1 MTTETAGRIAVDDVG
16 TGEPAVL
23 FIPGWC
29 GDRTVF
35 DDLVAGLGQH
45 RRAISLDLRDHGTS
59 ARTSTDFGTGS
70 VVADA
75 LEVIRGAGLERVVP
89 VALSHAGWVAI
100 ELRRQLGPEAVPGI
114 VLLDWMVLGPPPG
127 FTDALAGLQDEAAW
141 EQVRG
146 ALFGMWTTDV
156 ETPALHEYVAGM
168 GSYGFDHWRR
178 AGREIAT
185 SFAAEGRPL
194 DALAALETP
203 CPTLH
208 LYAQPAED
216 AYLAAQREYAQAAP
230 WFQPVRLDAQSHF
243 PMFEV
248 PGQMVTA
255 IEEFVR
261 VTSWQTAGTRPE

>member
-1 MTTETAGRIAVDDVG
+1 MTMDTAVRIAVDDVG

-35 DDLVAGLGQH
+35 DDLLAGLGEH
-45 RRAISLDLRDHGTS
+45 RRALSLDLRDHGRS
-59 ARTSTDFGTGS
+59 ARTSTDFGTDA
-70 VVADA
+70 VVRDA
-75 LEVIRGAGLERVVP
+75 VEVIRGAGLERVVP

-100 ELRRQLGPEAVPGI
+100 ELRRRLGPEVVPGI

-127 FTDALAGLQDEAAW
+127 FTDALAGLQDERAW

-146 ALFGMWTTDV
+146 ALFGRWTTGV
-156 ETPALHEYVAGM
+156 KSPALHEYVAGM
-168 GSYGFDHWRR
+168 GGYGFDHWRR
-178 AGREIAT
+178 AGREIAR

-203 CPTLH
+203 CSTLH

-216 AYLAAQREYAQAAP
+216 AYLAAQREFALAAP
-230 WFQPVRLDAQSHF
+230 WFRPHRLDAQSHF

-248 PGQMVTA
+248 PDQMVAA
-255 IEEFVR
+255 IEEFV
-261 VTSWQTAGTRPE
+261 AGLPPHNS

>member
-1 MTTETAGRIAVDDVG
+1 MTTETAARIAVDDVG

-35 DDLVAGLGQH
+35 DDLVAGLGKR
-45 RRAISLDLRDHGTS
+45 RRALSLDLRGHGGS
-59 ARTSTDFGTGS
+59 ARTGTDFGTDAL
-70 VVADA
+70 VADA
-75 LEVIRGAGLERVVP
+75 LDVIRSTGRQRVVP

-100 ELRRQLGPEAVPGI
+100 ELRRRLGPDVVPGI

-146 ALFGMWTTDV
+146 ALFGMWTTGV
-156 ETPALHEYVAGM
+156 ENPALHEYVTAM
-168 GSYGFDHWRR
+168 GGYGFDHWRR
-178 AGREIAT
+178 AGREIAA

-216 AYLAAQREYAQAAP
+216 GYLAAQRGYAQAAP
-230 WFQPVRLDAQSHF
+230 WFQPHRLDAQSHF

-248 PGQMVTA
+248 PDQMIIA
-255 IEEFVR
+255 IEEFVEGLPPH
-261 VTSWQTAGTRPE
+261 TS